1 LLAVGD
7 NICTDVVALNVETV
21 SLDASF
27 GRLPK
32 AVTVVV
38 AVAVAPSVVRGLL
51 LLVQLVY

>member
-27 GRLPK
+27 GRLPNG
-32 AVTVVV
+32 
-38 AVAVAPSVVRGLL
+38 SSS
-51 LLVQLVY
+51 